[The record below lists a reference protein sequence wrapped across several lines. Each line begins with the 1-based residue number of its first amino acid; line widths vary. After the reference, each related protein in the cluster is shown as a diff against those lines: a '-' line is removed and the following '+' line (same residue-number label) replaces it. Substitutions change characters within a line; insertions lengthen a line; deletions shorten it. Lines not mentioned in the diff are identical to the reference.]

1 MTKKQI
7 KDLAKALLNEM
18 DKEGLDMEI
27 TLDEHQLDKLAD
39 SIVDKL
45 LGNYIKQQATWD
57 TTSTMDELY
66 SRFRSKPKK
75 RKSKK
80 ELNEG
85 ELLGELAKLMTKLD
99 YHTEREEYE
108 LCAEIK
114 KQIDEVNKKLGEL

>member
-27 TLDEHQLDKLAD
+27 TLDDNQLERLAD
-39 SIVDKL
+39 SIVDKIL
-45 LGNYIKQQATWD
+45 NHYIRQQATWY
-57 TTSTMDELY
+57 TSTTMDELY
-66 SRFRSKPKK
+66 SRFRSKPKT
-75 RKSKK
+75 RKNRK
-80 ELNEG
+80 ELDEG

-108 LCAEIK
+108 VCAEIK
-114 KQIDEVNKKLGEL
+114 KQIDEVNKKLGKL

>member
-1 MTKKQI
+1 MTKKEI

-27 TLDEHQLDKLAD
+27 TLDDNQLEKLAD
-39 SIVDKL
+39 SIVDKIL
-45 LGNYIKQQATWD
+45 NHYIRQQATWY

-75 RKSKK
+75 RKNKK
-80 ELNEG
+80 ELDEG

-108 LCAEIK
+108 VCAEIK
-114 KQIDEVNKKLGEL
+114 KQIDDVNDKLNKL